1 MGREF
6 QILGDKNENKGF
18 IHSHDVYEFFKL
30 YAGILPE
37 MDWSTKIDKL
47 LESENFKQLE
57 YDTILIDESQDLEYA
72 VFEMLKYIT
81 KKNYSLFI
89 SYGQGQDYLGE
100 GVCPWPPLFPVLY
113 GKS

>member
-1 MGREF
+1 MGKCRSPLTVQARVSRYAYRHESHAREGAAVLYLCFNKVLATEQRREF

-47 LESENFKQLE
+47 LE
-57 YDTILIDESQDLEYA
+57 
-72 VFEMLKYIT
+72 
-81 KKNYSLFI
+81 
-89 SYGQGQDYLGE
+89 
-100 GVCPWPPLFPVLY
+100 
-113 GKS
+113 